1 MAVTGIS
8 KWTCP
13 TCTFNNWPSSV
24 KCVLCG
30 CSRPNEVTP
39 QWPVGKYHSPSTAW
53 SKITQ
58 GCVGEATKTYSP
70 EINYRNTISS
80 EGQTHS
86 NSHHKGT
93 KCKTKAKWI
102 CGSCTYSNWTNAHQ
116 CTMCGAP
123 KGKVV
128 RGDPSTG
135 GNKNPNRSFSMS
147 ESILDYASN
156 KGAVGGACLQDDHES
171 QVRPAKLKK
180 ETKNVKSNFD
190 KKWKCQQCTYE
201 NFYRSSRCIMCQSP
215 RRRTP
220 SPISSCVAV
229 GKDTHPSLP
238 LPPSH
243 QTQSTSND
251 NRSPSNS
258 NSSPRSSPLH
268 SKCTSSNS
276 NITAAGSVTC
286 PLDPQRTLTSSSGT
300 TVNDSE
306 GGIITYPDPGTELT
320 QGVETLE
327 IAPSSQLKSGSNEV
341 RQIRNR
347 LTNSDWLFLNACLGM
362 VNNEVSAVKSYVR
375 QVGDRSR
382 QLTKDE
388 CLVLGQQH
396 TFSVGSTLV
405 HLAIRLV
412 S

>member
-30 CSRPNEVTP
+30 CSRPNEITP
-39 QWPVGKYHSPSTAW
+39 KWPVGKYHSSSSAW
-53 SKITQ
+53 SK
-58 GCVGEATKTYSP
+58 GCISEATKTNSP

-80 EGQTHS
+80 EGQ
-86 NSHHKGT
+86 NGHHKGT

-116 CTMCGAP
+116 CTMCGAS
-123 KGKVV
+123 KGKTV

-135 GNKNPNRSFSMS
+135 GNNKPNRAFSLS
-147 ESILDYASN
+147 ESILDYASS
-156 KGAVGGACLQDDHES
+156 KGAVGGACFQDDHES
-171 QVRPAKLKK
+171 QVRPTKLKK

-201 NFYRSSRCIMCQSP
+201 NFQKSNHCIMCQSP
-215 RRRTP
+215 KRRTP
-220 SPISSCVAV
+220 SPVTSCV
-229 GKDTHPSLP
+229 DRTHPSLLP
-238 LPPSH
+238 SRHTQYTSRNDNQPPSV
-243 QTQSTSND
+243 S
-251 NRSPSNS
+251 SNS
-258 NSSPRSSPLH
+258 NSSSPLH
-268 SKCTSSNS
+268 SQCTSSNS
-276 NITAAGSVTC
+276 NIMAAMSSTSS
-286 PLDPQRTLTSSSGT
+286 LDPHRTVTSSSGT
-300 TVNDSE
+300 TVTRLSDSE
-306 GGIITYPDPGTELT
+306 GGVISYSDPGTELT
-320 QGVETLE
+320 QGMEALE
-327 IAPSSQLKSGSNEV
+327 IAPLSQLKSGSNEV

-347 LTNSDWLFLNACLGM
+347 LTNSDWVFLNACLGI

-396 TFSVGSTLV
+396 TFSVGGTLV
-405 HLAIRLV
+405 HLAIR
-412 S
+412 